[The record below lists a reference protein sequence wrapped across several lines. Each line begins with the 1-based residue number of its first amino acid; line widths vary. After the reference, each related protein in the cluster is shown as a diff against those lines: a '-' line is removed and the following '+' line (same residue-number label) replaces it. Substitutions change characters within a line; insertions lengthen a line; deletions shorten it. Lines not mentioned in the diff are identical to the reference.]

1 MNEDERRNQSYE
13 VTPIGWVESTL
24 VDPAEAPKQ
33 GDEGAPSAWL
43 VFVPEVS
50 DGLSSLKVGD
60 HLVVLTWLHRAR
72 RDVLRTYPRGDI
84 GAPHLGVFSL
94 RSPDRP
100 NPIGLHPVEILA
112 ISGLRI
118 LVSNLEAID
127 GTPIVDVKPA
137 LGPFGE
143 R

>member
-1 MNEDERRNQSYE
+1 MNERHAPGQRYE
-13 VTPIGWVESTL
+13 MTPIGWVESSL
-24 VDPAEAPKQ
+24 LDPAGAPKQ

-43 VFVPEVS
+43 VFAPEVA

-60 HLVVLTWLHRAR
+60 KILVITWLHRAR
-72 RDVLRTYPRGDI
+72 RDVLRTYPGDEI
-84 GAPHLGVFSL
+84 AAPHLGVFSL

-118 LVSNLEAID
+118 LVNHLEAID
-127 GTPIVDVKPA
+127 GTPVLDIKPV
-137 LGPFGE
+137 LGPMA
-143 R
+143 RP